1 MRPYSDLEDDEKRT
15 IFKPSAKIGPI
26 STFVRIDTIHID
38 CLKTCATQLLPLLRQ
53 FSSAIYHP
61 YLCTEKDVEDPAWF
75 LSCLSDKIL
84 PLFDGCKSCKPQFE
98 FQMHFDERSNT
109 MSVIDSILQFPQV
122 KSSLCT
128 RFFAKEELIED
139 DTQHSLQ
146 IDVISDWLYQQV
158 HQPSSPY
165 YRTLEIE
172 ILSDFDVEDDEE
184 MLPVVVR
191 LESVERLIDTLK
203 MVCLNILFILS
214 FPAFYS
220 ESESRIEITEKDSL
234 ITGLYF

>member
-1 MRPYSDLEDDEKRT
+1 MRDSDLEDDERRT

-26 STFVRIDTIHID
+26 SPFVRIDTIFID
-38 CLKTCATQLLPLLRQ
+38 CLKTCVVQLLPLLRQ

-61 YLCTEKDVEDPAWF
+61 YVCIGINVETPARF
-75 LSCLSDKIL
+75 LSYLSDKIV
-84 PLFDGCKSCKPQFE
+84 PLFDGCKPQFE
-98 FQMHFDERSNT
+98 FQMHFDEPRNT
-109 MSVIDSILQFPQV
+109 MPVINSILQFPQV
-122 KSSLCT
+122 KASVCT
-128 RFFAKEELIED
+128 RLLVTEELIED
-139 DTQHSLQ
+139 DMQHSLQ
-146 IDVISDWLYQQV
+146 IDVISDWLHQQV
-158 HQPSSPY
+158 HQPSFPY

-220 ESESRIEITEKDSL
+220 ESENRIEITEKDSL

>member
-1 MRPYSDLEDDEKRT
+1 MKPYLDLEDDEKRT

-26 STFVRIDTIHID
+26 SPFVRIYAIFID
-38 CLKTCATQLLPLLRQ
+38 CLKTCAVQLLPLLRQ

-61 YLCTEKDVEDPAWF
+61 YVCIGIDVLTPVWF

-98 FQMHFDERSNT
+98 FQMDFDEPRNT
-109 MSVIDSILQFPQV
+109 MSVINSILQFPQV
-122 KSSLCT
+122 KASVCT
-128 RFFAKEELIED
+128 RLLVTEELIED
-139 DTQHSLQ
+139 DMQHSLQ
-146 IDVISDWLYQQV
+146 IDVISNWLHQQV
-158 HQPSSPY
+158 HQPSFPY

-220 ESESRIEITEKDSL
+220 ESENRIEITEKDSL